1 MDSINFPWRSLKTR
15 VTLFT
20 LVIFLTSLWTLALY
34 ASQMLREDMQR
45 MLGEQQASMVSF
57 IAQSVNHELD
67 VRLQGLE
74 RIAETVP
81 PALMTDARSL
91 QAFLDKRVVLQVLF
105 NAGINIV
112 GPDGIVI
119 ADAPLT
125 AGRVG
130 VNYADRD
137 GVISALR
144 DGKASI
150 GDPVMGKKLKAPL
163 FVMTAPIRNAQ
174 GKVIGALAGMTN
186 LGTPNFLDK
195 ITGNAY
201 GKTGGYLLV
210 NPKQRQVVT
219 ATDKSR
225 IMEVLPGPGINPFVD
240 RHVHGT
246 EGAAVGINS
255 RGIEVLTSA
264 KVIPVTGWQMVASL
278 PTEEAFA
285 PLHDKGRRLL
295 LATAL
300 LTLLA
305 GALTWW
311 MLRHQL
317 LPMFDAAKML
327 ANLPHANQAMEP
339 FVITRQDEIGELFA
353 GFNRLLATLGQREKA
368 LQESEELFRKG
379 FENANV
385 GMCIVNTQGQLLKVN
400 RHMCEIFGYS
410 RAEMEV
416 MHVNDIA
423 HPDDR
428 NLSTPFIRQA
438 GDGQIDHAEFEK
450 KYVHKDGRFIVGRV
464 SSSLVRNSE
473 GEPMCFVSHVVDI
486 TKQNRAEAEL
496 RIAAVAFESQEG
508 MMITDAATTI
518 LKVNKAFTEITGY
531 SAGEVIGQTPRML
544 SSGRH
549 GPDFFRAIWE
559 TIGRTGSWQG
569 EIWDRRK
576 SGEHYP
582 KWLTISSVKNAKG
595 SVTHYVGSH
604 YDITDRK
611 LTEEKIAKLAFF
623 DPLTHL
629 PNRTLLLDRLKQ
641 AMMAG
646 QRNSTCGAV
655 LFIDLDHFKTLND
668 TLGHDKGDML
678 LKSVALRLSACVRE
692 GDTVARLGGDEFVI
706 VLEGLSTNPE
716 EAATQTR
723 SVGEKILFVLNLPY
737 LLGESE
743 YHSSASLGATLFCGH
758 EEAIDDL
765 LKHAD
770 LAMYKSKETGRN
782 SLRFFDPAMQTVVME
797 RALLETGLR
806 CAVEENQFLLHY
818 QAQVVRGGQVTGAEV
833 LVRWLHPVR
842 GMVSPAEFIPLAE
855 ETGLILPL
863 GQWVLHAACAQL
875 ALWALQPA
883 LAHLTIAVN
892 VSAHQFRE
900 PDFVARVLATLRNTG
915 ASPRLLK
922 LELTESLLVDNV
934 EDIIS
939 KMVEL
944 KAWGVGFSLDDFG
957 TGYSSLSY
965 LKRLPL
971 DQLKIDKSFVRD
983 VLLDAND
990 AAIAT
995 TIVALARSLGLS
1007 VIAEGVETAAQQD
1020 FLATSGCHAYQG
1032 YHFSKPVPVDKFEV
1046 FALQS

>member
-20 LVIFLTSLWTLALY
+20 LAIFLASLWSLALY
-34 ASQMLREDMQR
+34 ASHMLREDMQHL
-45 MLGEQQASMVSF
+45 LGEQQTSTVSF
-57 IAQSVNHELD
+57 IAESVNHELD

-81 PALMTDARSL
+81 AALMTDAEGL
-91 QAFLDKRVVLQVLF
+91 QAFLDKRVVLLVLF
-105 NAGINIV
+105 NAGINIT

-119 ADAPLT
+119 ADAPLS
-125 AGRVG
+125 AGRMG
-130 VNYADRD
+130 VNYADRA
-137 GVISALR
+137 GVIAALQN
-144 DGKASI
+144 GKSSI
-150 GDPVMGKKLKAPL
+150 GDPVMGKKLQAPI

-210 NPKQRQVVT
+210 APQQRLVVT

-225 IMEVLPGPGINPFVD
+225 IMEVLPGPGVNPFVD
-240 RHVHGT
+240 RHMQGT
-246 EGAAVGINS
+246 QGSAVGINS
-255 RGIEVLTSA
+255 RGVEVLTSTKA
-264 KVIPVTGWQMVASL
+264 IPATGWQMVASL
-278 PTEEAFA
+278 PTAEAFA
-285 PLHDKGRRLL
+285 PLQDRGRRLL
-295 LATAL
+295 LATAF

-311 MLRHQL
+311 MLRRQL
-317 LPMFDAAKML
+317 LPIFDAARML
-327 ANLPHANQAMEP
+327 AHLPHTHQTLVP

-385 GMCIVNTQGQLLKVN
+385 GMCIVTTQGQLLKVN
-400 RHMCEIFGYS
+400 RHMCAIFGYS
-410 RAEMEV
+410 RAEMEA

-423 HPDDR
+423 HPDDHTI
-428 NLSTPFIRQA
+428 SPAFIHQA
-438 GDGQIDHAEFEK
+438 GGGQIDHAEFEK
-450 KYVHKDGRFIVGRV
+450 KYIHRNGQLIVGGV
-464 SSSLVRNSE
+464 SSSLVRDSE
-473 GEPMCFVSHVVDI
+473 GAPLCFISHVVDI
-486 TKQNRAEAEL
+486 TERKRAEAEL

-508 MMITDAATTI
+508 MMITDAATKI
-518 LKVNKAFTEITGY
+518 LKVNKAFTDITGY
-531 SAGEVIGQTPRML
+531 SAAEVIGQTPRML

-549 GPDFFRAIWE
+549 GPDFFRAVWD
-559 TIGRTGSWQG
+559 TIERTGGWQG

-582 KWLTISSVKNAKG
+582 KWLTISSVKDDQGA
-595 SVTHYVGSH
+595 VTHYVGSH

-611 LTEEKIAKLAFF
+611 LTEEKLAKLAFF
-623 DPLTHL
+623 DALTQL

-641 AMMAG
+641 AMTAG
-646 QRNSTCGAV
+646 QRNNTCGAV

-678 LKSVALRLSACVRE
+678 LKSVALRLCACVRE

-706 VLEGLSTNPE
+706 VLEGLSASPE
-716 EAATQTR
+716 DAATQTR
-723 SVGEKILFVLNLPY
+723 SVGEKILIALNLPY
-737 LLGESE
+737 LLGDSAH
-743 YHSSASLGATLFCGH
+743 HSSASLGATLFCGH
-758 EEAIDDL
+758 EKSIDDL

-782 SLRFFDPAMQTVVME
+782 ALRFFDPAMQTVVME
-797 RALLETGLR
+797 RASLEAGLR

-818 QAQVVRGGQVTGAEV
+818 QAQVVSGGHVTGAEV

-842 GMVSPAEFIPLAE
+842 GMVSPGEFIPLAE

-875 ALWALQPA
+875 ALWARQPA
-883 LAHLTIAVN
+883 LAHLTVAVN

-900 PDFVARVLATLRNTG
+900 PDFVAWVLKVLRDTG
-915 ASPRLLK
+915 ARPERLK

-934 EDIIS
+934 EDIIA

-971 DQLKIDKSFVRD
+971 DQLKIDQSFVRD
-983 VLLDAND
+983 VLIDTND

-1007 VIAEGVETAAQQD
+1007 VIAEGVETAEQQD

-1046 FALQS
+1046 FALHT